1 MRLVF
6 FLAGLLALAHS
17 VPLLAEPLLT
27 PHTAEY
33 KVKISVISGKLN
45 TELRKTENG
54 YIANHVVRPTGI
66 ARIIT
71 RGTMD
76 VTSEFNVQP
85 GGMKPVRFQ
94 SVDTIRDEPDVDL
107 RFDWDTNEAIGTVG
121 ADNVRLQLDGMAYD
135 SISIQYEL
143 MHDLI
148 KGDPSDQYTLFD
160 VDRMQVANVSNI
172 GEKTVETKAGKFV
185 AVGIRHQKEGSD
197 RTTTLWCVEE
207 LDYLPVIIEQHRDGK
222 VNFRAKLVTY
232 TPTSQKESTTAL
244 SAATPR

>member
-1 MRLVF
+1 MRFVC
-6 FLAGLLALAHS
+6 FLAGLLAFAHS
-17 VPLLAEPLLT
+17 MPSLAEPLLT
-27 PHTAEY
+27 PHKAEY
-33 KVKISVISGKLN
+33 KVKISIISGRLN
-45 TELRKTENG
+45 TELRRTENG

-76 VTSEFNVQP
+76 VTSEFNIQP
-85 GGMKPVRFQ
+85 GGLKPVRFQ

-107 RFDWDTNEAIGTVG
+107 RFDWSTNEAIGTVG
-121 ADNVRLQLDGMAYD
+121 TENVRLQLDGIAYD

-143 MHDLI
+143 MHDLL

-172 GEKTVETKAGKFV
+172 GEKTVETKAGKYL

-197 RTTTLWCVEE
+197 RTTTLWCVKE

-232 TPTSQKESTTAL
+232 TPSQEESTTAL
-244 SAATPR
+244 SAAAPR

>member
-1 MRLVF
+1 MRFVCF
-6 FLAGLLALAHS
+6 FAGLLALAHS
-17 VPLLAEPLLT
+17 MPSLAEPLLT
-27 PHTAEY
+27 PHKAEY
-33 KVKISVISGKLN
+33 KVKISVISGRLN
-45 TELRKTENG
+45 TELRRTENG

-76 VTSEFNVQP
+76 VTSEFNAEP
-85 GGMKPVRFQ
+85 GGFKPVRFQ

-107 RFDWDTNEAIGTVG
+107 RFDWSTNEAIGTVG
-121 ADNVRLQLDGMAYD
+121 ADNVRLQLDGIAYD

-143 MHDLI
+143 MHDLL
-148 KGDPSDQYTLFD
+148 KGNPSDQYTLFD

-172 GEKTVETKAGKFV
+172 GEKAVETKAGRFI

-197 RTTTLWCVEE
+197 RTTTLWCVKE
-207 LDYLPVIIEQHRDGK
+207 LDYLPVIIEQHRNGK

-232 TPTSQKESTTAL
+232 TPSQEESTTAL

>member
-1 MRLVF
+1 
-6 FLAGLLALAHS
+6 
-17 VPLLAEPLLT
+17 
-27 PHTAEY
+27 
-33 KVKISVISGKLN
+33 
-45 TELRKTENG
+45 
-54 YIANHVVRPTGI
+54 
-66 ARIIT
+66 
-71 RGTMD
+71 MD
-76 VTSEFNVQP
+76 VTSEFDNGADGV
-85 GGMKPVRFQ
+85 KPVRFHA
-94 SVDTIRDEPDVDL
+94 VDTIRDEPEVDL
-107 RFDWDTNEAIGTVG
+107 NFDWGTNEVSGTVG
-121 ADNVRLQLDGMAYD
+121 EEDVLLQLDGIAHD
-135 SISIQYEL
+135 SVSIQYEL

-232 TPTSQKESTTAL
+232 TPTIQKESTAAL
-244 SAATPR
+244 SEATPR